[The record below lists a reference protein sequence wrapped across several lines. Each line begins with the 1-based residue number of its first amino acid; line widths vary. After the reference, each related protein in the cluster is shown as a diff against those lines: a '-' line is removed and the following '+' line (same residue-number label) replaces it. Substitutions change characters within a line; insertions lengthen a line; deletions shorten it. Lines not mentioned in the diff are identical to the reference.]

1 MEQEQDTPWTQSIEH
16 INTQRRGDGQQIQR
30 LEHLNLIQLMGHYLR
45 IMSQVDMHK
54 QIVCWKRWLSLKNP
68 TQGSLKT
75 HVSKLWKLF
84 SKQEWTN

>member
-30 LEHLNLIQLMGHYLR
+30 LEHPNSIQLMGHYLR
-45 IMSQVDMHK
+45 IMSQVATHK
-54 QIVCWKRWLSLKNP
+54 QTVCWKRWLSLKSP

-75 HVSKLWKLF
+75 RVSKPWKLF
-84 SKQEWTN
+84 SKQEWIN